1 MNADGVR
8 LHPSKVIKPCK
19 QKNGIICEFGCLD
32 HLRFVSNYCNIIL
45 ESNSRCDCPKS
56 EKSCIRGINCP
67 FVKDLRAVYDNQTKT
82 LKLYSNQ
89 IAEVLKNA
97 SLYDKIYLEF
107 GEIGPVES
115 PDEAQRALGLQGGEF
130 IFKSP
135 DKERSV
141 ISLQV

>member
-1 MNADGVR
+1 M
-8 LHPSKVIKPCK
+8 
-19 QKNGIICEFGCLD
+19 
-32 HLRFVSNYCNIIL
+32 YCSRNLYFYTIPIENIF
-45 ESNSRCDCPKS
+45 RCDCPKS
-56 EKSCIRGINCP
+56 EKSCIRGIHCP

-89 IAEVLKNA
+89 IADVLKNA

-115 PDEAQRALGLQGGEF
+115 PDEGQRALGLQGGEF
-130 IFKSP
+130 VFKSP

-141 ISLQV
+141 IGLEV